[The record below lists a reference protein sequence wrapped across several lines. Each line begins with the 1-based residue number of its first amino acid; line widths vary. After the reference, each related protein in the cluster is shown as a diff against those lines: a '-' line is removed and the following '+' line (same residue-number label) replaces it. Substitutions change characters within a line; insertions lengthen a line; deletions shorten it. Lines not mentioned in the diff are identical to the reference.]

1 MFPPQE
7 EADRTVFVGNL
18 EARVREEILYE
29 LFLQAGPL
37 TKVTICK
44 DREGKPKTF
53 GFVCFKHPES
63 VSYAIAL
70 LNGIRLYG
78 RPINVQYRFGS
89 SRSSEPANQSFEN
102 CIKIN
107 SHSYRN
113 EEVVGRTSF
122 PMQFFPINTA
132 ALPQGY
138 FFFQKMQ
145 WPAYNPALQLPYY
158 EMAASLPNST
168 AASSSLNCVP
178 DLEAGPSSYERTHQQ
193 PSDPDLYQTNK
204 RKRQKQ
210 TSDSDSSTE
219 NKRGNEYSQKF
230 RKLFGSRRMQELDL
244 DFMEEGSWGF
254 EDAVSLD
261 KVIQQVQMVSLLP
274 GLKLPSK
281 RYLRQLDSHLPGL
294 RINLLSN
301 RKPLLRRI
309 YSA

>member
-1 MFPPQE
+1 MFPAQE

-44 DREGKPKTF
+44 DREGKPKSF

-89 SRSSEPANQSFEN
+89 SRSSEPANQSFES
-102 CIKIN
+102 CVKIN

-113 EEVVGRTSF
+113 EEVMGRPSL
-122 PMQFFPINTA
+122 PMQFFPTNNA
-132 ALPQGY
+132 ALPQEY

-145 WPAYNPALQLPYY
+145 WHAYNPALQLPYC
-158 EMAASLPNST
+158 EMTAPLPNST
-168 AASSSLNCVP
+168 SVSPSLNHIP
-178 DLEAGPSSYERTHQQ
+178 NLEAGPSSYEWTHQQ
-193 PSDPDLYQTNK
+193 PHDSDLYQMKK

-219 NKRGNEYSQKF
+219 NNKGSEYSQKF
-230 RKLFGSRRMQELDL
+230 QKC
-244 DFMEEGSWGF
+244 
-254 EDAVSLD
+254 
-261 KVIQQVQMVSLLP
+261 K
-274 GLKLPSK
+274 KKK
-281 RYLRQLDSHLPGL
+281 RY
-294 RINLLSN
+294 
-301 RKPLLRRI
+301 
-309 YSA
+309 

>member
-1 MFPPQE
+1 MFPAQE

-44 DREGKPKTF
+44 DREGKPKSF

-102 CIKIN
+102 CVKIN

-113 EEVVGRTSF
+113 KEVTSTPSF
-122 PMQFFPINTA
+122 PTPFFPTNNA

-145 WPAYNPALQLPYY
+145 WHACNPALLLPYCGVT
-158 EMAASLPNST
+158 APLPQGT
-168 AASSSLNCVP
+168 AVPPPLCPVP
-178 DLEAGPSSYERTHQQ
+178 DLEAASGSSERSQQQ
-193 PSDPDLYQTNK
+193 PRDSDHYQMPK
-204 RKRQKQ
+204 WKRQKPS
-210 TSDSDSSTE
+210 SDSDSSTE
-219 NKRGNEYSQKF
+219 NNREGEHNPK
-230 RKLFGSRRMQELDL
+230 SRR
-244 DFMEEGSWGF
+244 
-254 EDAVSLD
+254 
-261 KVIQQVQMVSLLP
+261 KC
-274 GLKLPSK
+274 KKKK
-281 RYLRQLDSHLPGL
+281 RC
-294 RINLLSN
+294 
-301 RKPLLRRI
+301 
-309 YSA
+309 

>member
-1 MFPPQE
+1 MFPAQE

-44 DREGKPKTF
+44 DREGKPKSF

-102 CIKIN
+102 CVKTN

-113 EEVVGRTSF
+113 EETVSRTSF
-122 PMQFFPINTA
+122 PMQFFPINNT
-132 ALPQGY
+132 ALPPEY

-145 WPAYNPALQLPYY
+145 WHAYNPMLQLPYY
-158 EMAASLPNST
+158 EMTAPLPSSASL
-168 AASSSLNCVP
+168 SSSLNHVP
-178 DLEAGPSSYERTHQQ
+178 DPEAGSSSYEWTHQQ
-193 PSDPDLYQTNK
+193 PSNSDLYQMNK

-210 TSDSDSSTE
+210 TTDSDSSTE
-219 NKRGNEYSQKF
+219 NNRVNEYSPKF
-230 RKLFGSRRMQELDL
+230 RKC
-244 DFMEEGSWGF
+244 
-254 EDAVSLD
+254 
-261 KVIQQVQMVSLLP
+261 K
-274 GLKLPSK
+274 KKK
-281 RYLRQLDSHLPGL
+281 RY
-294 RINLLSN
+294 
-301 RKPLLRRI
+301 
-309 YSA
+309 